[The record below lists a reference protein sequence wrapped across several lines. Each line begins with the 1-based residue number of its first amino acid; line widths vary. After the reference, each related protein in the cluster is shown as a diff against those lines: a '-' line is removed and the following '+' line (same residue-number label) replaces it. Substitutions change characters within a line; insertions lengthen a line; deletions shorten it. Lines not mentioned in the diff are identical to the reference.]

1 MKKPLAQSQTKNS
14 PLYSGSLK
22 TTNQPYDI
30 LQLDKS
36 HLGQIINLH
45 KTVLNALPDDEKP
58 FLLPKSPEY
67 FAKLFN
73 KVSPHK
79 VIGIVQGGQLIAKS
93 IAVYPTKTKPDSG
106 MTAMPDEPASTT
118 VSVLQGV
125 TVLPQYRGN
134 RLMHEMVHAWINH
147 SHMARRKNV
156 LSEVEVRNIASWSV
170 FLDEGMEITSIGQDP
185 DDGAWLYNMQGNI
198 RQVMKG
204 RLSDHFKAASENAIL
219 CPVEDLQRQKDL
231 LARGYAISAYKKGS
245 REMILTPRLTQP

>member
-1 MKKPLAQSQTKNS
+1 MKKTLEQSSIQKA
-14 PLYSGSLK
+14 PLYSGTLR
-22 TTNQPYDI
+22 TTNQRYEI
-30 LQLDKS
+30 RQLDSS

-67 FAKLFN
+67 FTKLFN

-79 VIGIVQGGQLIAKS
+79 VIGIVEGNQLIAKS
-93 IAVYPTKTKPDSG
+93 IAVYPTKNKPESG
-106 MTAMPDEPASTT
+106 MTVMDDQPLSTS

-125 TVLPQYRGN
+125 TVLPRYRGN

-147 SHMARRKNV
+147 SLMARRKHV

-170 FLDEGMEITSIGQDP
+170 FLDEGLEITRIVQDP
-185 DDGAWLYNMQGNI
+185 DDGAWLYNMQGAI

-204 RLSDHFKAASENAIL
+204 RLSNHYNHAAAHSVL
-219 CPVEDLQRQKDL
+219 CPVENLTQQRIL
-231 LARGYAISAYKKGS
+231 LDQGFVINGYKKDS
-245 REMILTPRLTQP
+245 REMILTPKPLSP